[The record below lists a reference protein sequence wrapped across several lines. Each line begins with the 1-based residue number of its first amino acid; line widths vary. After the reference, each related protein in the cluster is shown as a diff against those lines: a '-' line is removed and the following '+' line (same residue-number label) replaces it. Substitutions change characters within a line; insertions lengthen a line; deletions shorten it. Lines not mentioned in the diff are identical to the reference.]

1 MSLADLFKEV
11 LFSLTANKVRS
22 GLTILG
28 IVVGIASVILMV
40 SIGQGT
46 QKSITSSITS
56 SGANL
61 VTVYPG
67 AQGGGGFGGGG
78 PRGAGGSA
86 QTLTM
91 ADATAVEQV
100 AGVKAVAPEIT
111 RNFQAIAGSKNTNT
125 RIVGTTAS
133 DATVRSIA
141 TSTGTFLTE
150 QDVRSTAAVAVLGP
164 TAATDLFGDGVDPV
178 GKSVRVNGVPLRVIG
193 TTASKGG
200 SGFGNQDDVIY
211 VPITTAQ
218 RQLAGNTQY
227 VSTIYVEA
235 ASSDQMT
242 EVKTGI
248 TDLLLSRH
256 HISDST
262 AADFSTLSQADIL
275 STASTITGTFTLL
288 LAAIAGIS
296 LVVGGIG
303 IMNMMLTTV
312 TERMREI
319 GLRRALGARRSDIST
334 QFLAEAVALT
344 VIGGIIGI
352 VVGWG
357 GSLLVTAVFSIATD
371 VSLAA
376 VLLAVAVCTGIGI
389 VFGYYPAYRAAR
401 LDPIESLRYQ

>member
-1 MSLADLFKEV
+1 VSLTDLFKEV
-11 LFSLTANKVRS
+11 LLSLTANKVRS

-40 SIGQGT
+40 SIGQGS
-46 QKSITSSITS
+46 QASITSSITS

-61 VTVYPG
+61 ITVSPG
-67 AQGGGGFGGGG
+67 ASSGGGFGGG
-78 PRGAGGSA
+78 PRGAAGSA
-86 QTLTM
+86 QTLTK
-91 ADATAVEQV
+91 ADATALESLS
-100 AGVKAVAPEIT
+100 GVKAVAPEIT
-111 RNFQAIAGSKNTNT
+111 RNFQVIAGSKNTNT
-125 RIVGTTAS
+125 RIVGTTAN
-133 DATVRSIA
+133 DATVRSIT
-141 TSTGTFLTE
+141 TSTGTFISD
-150 QDVRSTAAVAVLGP
+150 QDVKSTAAVAVLGP
-164 TAATDLFGDGVDPV
+164 TAASDLFGDGVDV
-178 GKSVRVNGVPLRVIG
+178 IGKSVRINGIPFRVIG

-200 SGFGNQDDVIY
+200 GGFGNQDDVIY

-227 VSTIYVEA
+227 VSSIYVEA
-235 ASSDQMT
+235 ASADQMPAVKAAITT
-242 EVKTGI
+242 E
-248 TDLLLSRH
+248 LLSRH

-262 AADFSTLSQADIL
+262 QADFSTLSQADIL

-319 GLRRALGARRSDIST
+319 GLRKALGARRADIST

-344 VIGGIIGI
+344 VIGGVVGI
-352 VVGWG
+352 VIGWG
-357 GSLLVTAVFSIATD
+357 GSLLVTALFSIATD
-371 VSLAA
+371 VSWLA
-376 VLLAVAVCTGIGI
+376 VVIAVAVCTAIGV

>member
-1 MSLADLFKEV
+1 MSLSDLFKEV

-40 SIGQGT
+40 SIGQGS

-61 VTVYPG
+61 ITVYPG
-67 AQGGGGFGGGG
+67 ASSGGGFGGG

-91 ADATAVEQV
+91 ADATALEGVT
-100 AGVKAVAPEIT
+100 GVKSVAPEIT
-111 RNFQAIAGSKNTNT
+111 RNFQVIAGSKNTNT
-125 RIVGTTAS
+125 RIVGTTAN
-133 DATVRSIA
+133 DATVRSIT
-141 TSTGTFLTE
+141 TSTGTFISE
-150 QDVRSTAAVAVLGP
+150 QDVKSTAAVAVLGP
-164 TAATDLFGDGVDPV
+164 TTATDLFGEGVDV
-178 GKSVRVNGVPLRVIG
+178 IGKTVRINGIPFRVIG

-235 ASSDQMT
+235 ETSGQMT
-242 EVKTGI
+242 EVKDGI
-248 TDLLLSRH
+248 TTLLLSRH

-262 AADFSTLSQADIL
+262 QADFSTLSQADIL
-275 STASTITGTFTLL
+275 STASTVTGTFTLL

-319 GLRRALGARRSDIST
+319 GLRKALGARRSDIST

-344 VIGGIIGI
+344 VIGGIVGI
-352 VVGWG
+352 IIGWG

-371 VSLAA
+371 VSWMA
-376 VLLAVAVCTGIGI
+376 VVIAVAVCTGIGI